1 MDSQS
6 AHNQPELISKKAA
19 RQNRAR
25 NNARDR
31 ANSRENTP
39 PEHIGVLWSAVL
51 MTIGGGWGLF
61 TLITTQ
67 KPFVGQR
74 WIFFV
79 LLQVAATGMAM
90 PFLRYLN
97 LRLMREG
104 YVLPGIV
111 IVRQSVWFG
120 LFVVTCAW
128 LQMPRVLNVGIAVVL
143 AVAFI
148 VVEVFLRTREIAH
161 ERENAE

>member
-1 MDSQS
+1 MESQPTQP
-6 AHNQPELISKKAA
+6 QPELISKKAA

-25 NNARDR
+25 NNARGR
-31 ANSRENTP
+31 ANRESTP

-51 MTIGGGWGLF
+51 MTIGGWWGLF

-79 LLQVAATGMAM
+79 LLQVTATGMAM